1 MDESEKKNIRI
12 EGDSTMFKNIR
23 QNNSLK
29 AFRHRKKQDV
39 IRVAQAGGQTF

>member
-1 MDESEKKNIRI
+1 MDESEKQKCRI
-12 EGDSTMFKNIR
+12 KGDSTIFKNIR
-23 QNNSLK
+23 QNYSLK